1 MSNFTFIFMLVA
13 FLVGYT
19 VIALEHP
26 LKINKTATALL
37 LGVLLWVCAVI
48 GGESILVNTEPLR
61 DYITRNPGSGFTD
74 WLVHS
79 ELIHSLG
86 DIAEILFFLM
96 GAMTIVEVV
105 DTNGGF
111 KIITDHIKTKKK
123 TRLLWIICILTFFM
137 SAVLDNLTTSI
148 VMIALLRK
156 MMERK
161 DRLIFASMVILA
173 ANAGGAWSPIGDV
186 TTIMLWI
193 AGDVTSANIIVAT
206 LFASI
211 VSILVPLLILTFMMK
226 GENEITPPEEVTDH
240 VEGSY
245 TNSKRMST
253 LFLCVGVGALVCV
266 PVFKT
271 LTHLPPYL
279 GMMGGLGILWILSEI
294 VHRKQ
299 EAHTKKYSIL
309 SIISRIDLPSI
320 LFFLGILL
328 AVNALRVVGHL
339 ALLSNGLDSI
349 PMADPGKYYVINII
363 IGVLS
368 SIVDNVPL
376 VAGAMGMYHFPT
388 DHYFWEMLAYC
399 AGTGGSILIIGSAAG
414 VAVMGLEKIDF
425 IWYLK
430 HISWLAFVGYIAG
443 ALCFIGQK
451 AITNHFVQNENKA
464 AVEMTTDGVKEYL
477 MGNTFYITSDA
488 PSMKDGQMI
497 MMHDSTTINFI
508 EYCENGD
515 SLLGMRMSQVVCNN
529 VDGRF
534 EFISQS
540 SQLYPG
546 TINVEIRDTL
556 GHIDYNGFP
565 LTVSQSGRVFSI
577 QPDGYG
583 QESII
588 ELRKK

>member
-1 MSNFTFIFMLVA
+1 MFTFTFMLAA
-13 FLVGYT
+13 FVIGYT

-48 GGESILVNTEPLR
+48 GGEGILVDSSSFHNFVM
-61 DYITRNPGSGFTD
+61 NHPGNSFID

-79 ELIHSLG
+79 ELLHSLG

-96 GAMTIVEVV
+96 GAMTIVEII

-111 KIITDHIKTKKK
+111 TIITDHIKTKDKR
-123 TRLLWIICILTFFM
+123 RLLWIIGVLTFFM

-156 MMERK
+156 MLRRE
-161 DRLIFASMVILA
+161 DRLIFSSIVILA

-193 AGDVTSANIIVAT
+193 AGDVSTGNIIVAT
-206 LFASI
+206 FLASI
-211 VSILVPLLILTFMMK
+211 TSLIVPLVILSFMLK
-226 GENEITPPEEVTDH
+226 GEGTAPEIERHH
-240 VEGSY
+240 VEGIY
-245 TNSKRMST
+245 ANSRKMSL
-253 LFLCVGVGALVCV
+253 LFFCVGVGALICV

-279 GMMGGLGILWILSEI
+279 GMLGGLGILWVTSEI
-294 VHRKQ
+294 VHRHQ
-299 EAHTKKYSIL
+299 EEQNKTKYSIL
-309 SIISRIDLPSI
+309 SILSRIDISSI

-339 ALLSNGLDSI
+339 TLLAQGLDGISL
-349 PMADPGKYYVINII
+349 PEPSKYYVINII

-430 HISWLAFVGYIAG
+430 KVSWIALIGYFCGAGVFIA
-443 ALCFIGQK
+443 QK
-451 AITNHFVQNENKA
+451 TVMNHFSTKQSVQNEQL
-464 AVEMTTDGVKEYL
+464 VPMTQQGIEDFLYN
-477 MGNTFYITSDA
+477 NTFY
-488 PSMKDGQMI
+488 MQ
-497 MMHDSTTINFI
+497 DSANNMEDLMNINFVS
-508 EYCENGD
+508 CQNNGQQ
-515 SLLGMRMSQVVCNN
+515 LLGFHIEDVVKDTKTGNILSMQTQNALEPGSMEISLEDTSALLRYGSFFFQVTQH
-529 VDGRF
+529 G
-534 EFISQS
+534 
-540 SQLYPG
+540 QLYQCDLS
-546 TINVEIRDTL
+546 E
-556 GHIDYNGFP
+556 
-565 LTVSQSGRVFSI
+565 
-577 QPDGYG
+577 YG
-583 QESII
+583 VTKTEWK
-588 ELRKK
+588 RK